1 MEKGEVPPNWEDLCR
16 NSYESAE
23 DDAVADA
30 IQYLSS
36 QTGAEQAPTIEAS
49 SLSAPLEAVVRTA
62 AEDPLSD
69 PFATSFDRLPRA
81 NSPSSTNDRPV
92 SEGVDLPRRVEQ
104 QEVATLEPALKRQRK
119 QPDDNSGRPINLMT
133 DFDACSD
140 ADGEQQNQLLMP
152 KQSESSQSRSP
163 PLQTNSGKECQAR

>member
-36 QTGAEQAPTIEAS
+36 ETGAEQAETSVMAQ

-62 AEDPLSD
+62 AENPLSD
-69 PFATSFDRLPRA
+69 PFAESFDQQSRDNSNPR
-81 NSPSSTNDRPV
+81 STDDRPV
-92 SEGVDLPRRVEQ
+92 SEGDDLPRHVEQ
-104 QEVATLEPALKRQRK
+104 QDVATLEPALKRQRK
-119 QPDDNSGRPINLMT
+119 QQDDDTGRPINLMT
-133 DFDACSD
+133 DFEARSN
-140 ADGEQQNQLLMP
+140 ADEEQQNQLLMP
-152 KQSESSQSRSP
+152 
-163 PLQTNSGKECQAR
+163 

>member
-1 MEKGEVPPNWEDLCR
+1 MWEPRSRIGVYCGHSPLHAGNVALIFNPRTGRVSPQFHCVFDDDFMTVPYMEKGEVPPNWEDLCR

-36 QTGAEQAPTIEAS
+36 QTGAEQAPTTEAS

-69 PFATSFDRLPRA
+69 PFATSFD
-81 NSPSSTNDRPV
+81 
-92 SEGVDLPRRVEQ
+92 Q
-104 QEVATLEPALKRQRK
+104 
-119 QPDDNSGRPINLMT
+119 
-133 DFDACSD
+133 
-140 ADGEQQNQLLMP
+140 
-152 KQSESSQSRSP
+152 QSRDNPNPSITNP
-163 PLQTNSGKECQAR
+163 PDRRSSSFRGS